1 MQHFNMP
8 IVWTQVLNAV
18 TMISPL
24 IALILNSKKSQ
35 IHEKVV
41 GKTLI
46 VHIPIS
52 FAYHMSSAL
61 NAPSHTTKT
70 LKIADLSLIHIYAVT
85 VQDTFKK
92 RRTRFNRIQS
102 VANVMNKICVYRI
115 CRGYEDTLFRLSSLY
130 VGSYSLFAACT
141 RIKKTFLTVL
151 GLSSS
156 LLFYFDDHLM
166 HMGHPTFHIL
176 LGFLHNDIL
185 ELCYN
190 SKLEC

>member
-8 IVWTQVLNAV
+8 IVWTQVLNAI

-24 IALILNSKKSQ
+24 IALILNSKRRQ
-35 IHEKVV
+35 IHKKTV
-41 GKTLI
+41 GKILI

-61 NAPSHTTKT
+61 NTPIHTTNK
-70 LKIADLSLIHIYAVT
+70 LKIADLSLIHVYAIT

-92 RRTRFNRIQS
+92 GRTTRFNRIQS
-102 VANVMNKICVYRI
+102 IANVMNKICIYRI

-130 VGSYSLFAACT
+130 VGSYSLFVACT
-141 RIKKTFLTVL
+141 RIKKTLLTLL

-185 ELCYN
+185 ELCI
-190 SKLEC
+190 K